1 MYHCSWPKV
10 AWLPDV
16 TWPKV
21 TSQEVTSQYRK
32 WMIPLGCDLN
42 CSRCCI
48 VRQGCFLSRRFLTV
62 VFLLHNR
69 RVKWMKWY
77 IWSPKSPIRRSLCI
91 YPGLWLALYRGC
103 INLFFLFSL
112 FTFFFHTTCLTSN
125 NTNFC
130 TMSVASTGFS
140 KSLVMSVM
148 LCPAHRWMR

>member
-112 FTFFFHTTCLTSN
+112 FTFFFHTTLYKKKDLSCADFIAFFTSFIDVQDIAWQ
-125 NTNFC
+125 T
-130 TMSVASTGFS
+130 SPGS
-140 KSLVMSVM
+140 
-148 LCPAHRWMR
+148 